1 MGIGDF
7 GDWCVLLYNPFGPN
21 VVLFSHYGHLDALL
35 MLLPALLN
43 QIEMTTNSA
52 KFEFLY
58 FLAQPIVNKQ
68 FQL

>member
-1 MGIGDF
+1 MDKWELVILVIGV
-7 GDWCVLLYNPFGPN
+7 CCSIIPL
-21 VVLFSHYGHLDALL
+21 ALMLSYFPTMAIL